1 MIRWISGIALG
12 FLFLAYILLSPS
24 FFFNFGLIIIFGISI
39 YELIKLRV
47 FSLQSLLAFIL
58 IVTAI
63 LCLYLYEL
71 ERSLILIAVMISV
84 ATDAFAFFAGKVLG
98 RNKIFPIISPNKTL
112 EGTIGGVVSSVVINF
127 LMITLIFQNSLKTL
141 DVIMLT
147 LMIFICA
154 VAAVFGDLLISSIKR
169 QANLKDT
176 GSLIPGHG
184 GLLDR
189 IDSHILCIPVFLFYM
204 RFFYEDSACSGINWV
219 YRKKYA

>member
-12 FLFLAYILLSPS
+12 FLFLAYIILSPS

-112 EGTIGGVVSSVVINF
+112 EGTIGGVVSSVVINS

-141 DVIMLT
+141 DVIMLA

-189 IDSHILCIPVFLFYM
+189 IDSHILCIPVFFVL
-204 RFFYEDSACSGINWV
+204 YEV
-219 YRKKYA
+219 LL

>member
-1 MIRWISGIALG
+1 MIRWMSGIVLG

-24 FFFNFGLIIIFGISI
+24 FLFNFGLIIIFGIAI

-47 FSLQSLLAFIL
+47 FSLQSFLAFIL

-63 LCLYLYEL
+63 LCLYFYEL

-84 ATDAFAFFAGKVLG
+84 VTDAFAFFVGKVLG
-98 RNKIFPIISPNKTL
+98 RNKIFPTISPNKTL
-112 EGTIGGVVSSVVINF
+112 EGTIGGIVSSVVINS
-127 LMITLIFQNSLKTL
+127 LMIILIFQNSLKTF
-141 DVIMLT
+141 DVVMLT

-154 VAAVFGDLLISSIKR
+154 VASVFGDLLISSVKR
-169 QANLKDT
+169 KANLKDT

-189 IDSHILCIPVFLFYM
+189 IDSHILCIPVFFVLLEVL
-204 RFFYEDSACSGINWV
+204 R
-219 YRKKYA
+219 

>member
-12 FLFLAYILLSPS
+12 FLFLAFILLSPP

-112 EGTIGGVVSSVVINF
+112 EGTIGGVVSSVVINS

-189 IDSHILCIPVFLFYM
+189 IDSHILCIPVFFVL
-204 RFFYEDSACSGINWV
+204 YEV
-219 YRKKYA
+219 LL

>member
-112 EGTIGGVVSSVVINF
+112 EGTIGGVVSSVVINS
-127 LMITLIFQNSLKTL
+127 LMITLILQNSLKTL

-189 IDSHILCIPVFLFYM
+189 IDSHILCIPVFFVL
-204 RFFYEDSACSGINWV
+204 YEV
-219 YRKKYA
+219 LL

>member
-12 FLFLAYILLSPS
+12 FLFLTYILLSPS

-84 ATDAFAFFAGKVLG
+84 STDAFAFFAGKVLG

-112 EGTIGGVVSSVVINF
+112 EGTIGGVVSSVVINS
-127 LMITLIFQNSLKTL
+127 LMITFIFQNSLKTL

-189 IDSHILCIPVFLFYM
+189 IDSHILCIPVFFVL
-204 RFFYEDSACSGINWV
+204 YEV
-219 YRKKYA
+219 LL

>member
-84 ATDAFAFFAGKVLG
+84 VTDAFAFFAGKVLG

-112 EGTIGGVVSSVVINF
+112 EGTIGGIVSSVVINS
-127 LMITLIFQNSLKTL
+127 LMVTLIFQKSLKTY
-141 DVIMLT
+141 DVIMLS

-154 VAAVFGDLLISSIKR
+154 VAAVFGDLLISFIKR

-189 IDSHILCIPVFLFYM
+189 IDSHILCIPVFFVL
-204 RFFYEDSACSGINWV
+204 YEV
-219 YRKKYA
+219 LL

>member
-112 EGTIGGVVSSVVINF
+112 EGTIGGVVSSVVINS

-141 DVIMLT
+141 DVIMIT

-189 IDSHILCIPVFLFYM
+189 IDSHILCIPVFFVL
-204 RFFYEDSACSGINWV
+204 YEV
-219 YRKKYA
+219 LL

>member
-58 IVTAI
+58 IVAAI

-84 ATDAFAFFAGKVLG
+84 ATDAFAFFAGKILG
-98 RNKIFPIISPNKTL
+98 KNKIFPIISPNKTL
-112 EGTIGGVVSSVVINF
+112 EGTIGGVVSSVVINS

-147 LMIFICA
+147 LMILICA

-189 IDSHILCIPVFLFYM
+189 IDSHILCIPVFFVL
-204 RFFYEDSACSGINWV
+204 YEV
-219 YRKKYA
+219 LL

>member
-63 LCLYLYEL
+63 LCLYFYEL

-84 ATDAFAFFAGKVLG
+84 VTDAFAFFAGKVLG
-98 RNKIFPIISPNKTL
+98 RNKIFPTISPNKTL
-112 EGTIGGVVSSVVINF
+112 EGTIGGIVSSVVINS
-127 LMITLIFQNSLKTL
+127 LIITLIFQNSLKTF
-141 DVIMLT
+141 DAIMLT

-189 IDSHILCIPVFLFYM
+189 IDSHILCIPVFFVL
-204 RFFYEDSACSGINWV
+204 YEV
-219 YRKKYA
+219 LL

>member
-84 ATDAFAFFAGKVLG
+84 VTDAFAFFAGKVLG

-112 EGTIGGVVSSVVINF
+112 EGTIGGVVSSVVINS

-141 DVIMLT
+141 DVIMLS
-147 LMIFICA
+147 LMVFICA

-189 IDSHILCIPVFLFYM
+189 IDSHILCIPVFFVL
-204 RFFYEDSACSGINWV
+204 YEV
-219 YRKKYA
+219 LL

>member
-24 FFFNFGLIIIFGISI
+24 FLLNFGLIIIFGISI

-84 ATDAFAFFAGKVLG
+84 ATDAFAFFAGKVLV

-112 EGTIGGVVSSVVINF
+112 EGTIGGGVSSVVINS

-189 IDSHILCIPVFLFYM
+189 IDSHILCIPVFFVL
-204 RFFYEDSACSGINWV
+204 YEV
-219 YRKKYA
+219 LL

>member
-47 FSLQSLLAFIL
+47 FSPQSLLAFIL

-63 LCLYLYEL
+63 LCLYSYEL
-71 ERSLILIAVMISV
+71 ERILILIAVMISV
-84 ATDAFAFFAGKVLG
+84 VTDAFAFFAGKVLG

-112 EGTIGGVVSSVVINF
+112 EGTIGGIVSSVVINS
-127 LMITLIFQNSLKTL
+127 LMITLIFQNSLKTF
-141 DVIMLT
+141 DAIMLT

-189 IDSHILCIPVFLFYM
+189 IDSHILCIPVFFVL
-204 RFFYEDSACSGINWV
+204 YEV
-219 YRKKYA
+219 LL

>member
-24 FFFNFGLIIIFGISI
+24 FLFNFGLIIIFGISI

-47 FSLQSLLAFIL
+47 LSLQSFLAFIL
-58 IVTAI
+58 IVAAI
-63 LCLYLYEL
+63 LCLYLYEM

-84 ATDAFAFFAGKVLG
+84 VTDAFAFFAGKVLG

-112 EGTIGGVVSSVVINF
+112 EGTIGGVLSSVMINS

-189 IDSHILCIPVFLFYM
+189 IDSHILCIPVFFVL
-204 RFFYEDSACSGINWV
+204 YEV
-219 YRKKYA
+219 LL

>member
-112 EGTIGGVVSSVVINF
+112 EGTIGGVVSSVVINS

-141 DVIMLT
+141 DLIMLT

-189 IDSHILCIPVFLFYM
+189 IDSHILCIPVFFVL
-204 RFFYEDSACSGINWV
+204 YEV
-219 YRKKYA
+219 LL

>member
-112 EGTIGGVVSSVVINF
+112 EGTIGGIVSSVVINS
-127 LMITLIFQNSLKTL
+127 LIITLIFQNSLKTL

-189 IDSHILCIPVFLFYM
+189 IDSHILCIPVFFVL
-204 RFFYEDSACSGINWV
+204 YEV
-219 YRKKYA
+219 LL

>member
-24 FFFNFGLIIIFGISI
+24 FLFNFGLIIIFGIAI

-47 FSLQSLLAFIL
+47 FSLQSFLAFIL

-63 LCLYLYEL
+63 LCLYFYEL

-84 ATDAFAFFAGKVLG
+84 VTDAFAFFVGKVLG
-98 RNKIFPIISPNKTL
+98 RNKIFPTISPNKTL
-112 EGTIGGVVSSVVINF
+112 EGTIGGMISSVVINS
-127 LMITLIFQNSLKTL
+127 LMIILIFQNSSKTF
-141 DVIMLT
+141 DVVMLT

-154 VAAVFGDLLISSIKR
+154 VASVFGDLLISSVKR

-189 IDSHILCIPVFLFYM
+189 IDSHILCIPVFFVLLEVL
-204 RFFYEDSACSGINWV
+204 R
-219 YRKKYA
+219 

>member
-84 ATDAFAFFAGKVLG
+84 ATDAFAFFTGKVLG

-112 EGTIGGVVSSVVINF
+112 EGTIGGVVSSVVINS
-127 LMITLIFQNSLKTL
+127 LMITLIFQNSLRTL
-141 DVIMLT
+141 DVIILT

-189 IDSHILCIPVFLFYM
+189 IDSHILCIPVFFVL
-204 RFFYEDSACSGINWV
+204 YEV
-219 YRKKYA
+219 LL

>member
-39 YELIKLRV
+39 YELIKLKV

-112 EGTIGGVVSSVVINF
+112 EGTIGGVVSSVVINS

-141 DVIMLT
+141 DVIMLS

-189 IDSHILCIPVFLFYM
+189 IDSHILCIPVFFVL
-204 RFFYEDSACSGINWV
+204 YEV
-219 YRKKYA
+219 LL

>member
-71 ERSLILIAVMISV
+71 ERSLILIGVMISV

-112 EGTIGGVVSSVVINF
+112 EGTIGGVVSSVVINS

-189 IDSHILCIPVFLFYM
+189 IDSHILCIPVFFVL
-204 RFFYEDSACSGINWV
+204 YEV
-219 YRKKYA
+219 LL

>member
-47 FSLQSLLAFIL
+47 FSIQSLLAFIL

-112 EGTIGGVVSSVVINF
+112 EGTIGGVVSSVVINS

-189 IDSHILCIPVFLFYM
+189 IDSHILCIPVFFVL
-204 RFFYEDSACSGINWV
+204 YEV
-219 YRKKYA
+219 LL

>member
-84 ATDAFAFFAGKVLG
+84 ATDAFAFFAGKVFG

-112 EGTIGGVVSSVVINF
+112 EGTIGGVVSSVVINT

-189 IDSHILCIPVFLFYM
+189 IDSHILCIPVFFVL
-204 RFFYEDSACSGINWV
+204 YEV
-219 YRKKYA
+219 LL

>member
-84 ATDAFAFFAGKVLG
+84 ATDAFAFFAGKILG
-98 RNKIFPIISPNKTL
+98 KNKIFPIISPNKTL
-112 EGTIGGVVSSVVINF
+112 EGTIGGVVSSVVINS

-147 LMIFICA
+147 LMILICA

-189 IDSHILCIPVFLFYM
+189 IDSHILCIPVFFVL
-204 RFFYEDSACSGINWV
+204 YEV
-219 YRKKYA
+219 LL

>member
-112 EGTIGGVVSSVVINF
+112 EGTIGGVVSSVVINS

-154 VAAVFGDLLISSIKR
+154 VAAVSGDLLISSIKR

-189 IDSHILCIPVFLFYM
+189 IDSHILCIPVFFVL
-204 RFFYEDSACSGINWV
+204 YEV
-219 YRKKYA
+219 LL

>member
-71 ERSLILIAVMISV
+71 ERSLILIAVMISA
-84 ATDAFAFFAGKVLG
+84 ATDAFAFFVGKVLG

-112 EGTIGGVVSSVVINF
+112 EGTIGGIVSSVVINS

-189 IDSHILCIPVFLFYM
+189 IDSHILCIPVFFVL
-204 RFFYEDSACSGINWV
+204 YEV
-219 YRKKYA
+219 LL

>member
-84 ATDAFAFFAGKVLG
+84 ATDAFAFFAGKILG
-98 RNKIFPIISPNKTL
+98 RNKIFPIVSPNKTL
-112 EGTIGGVVSSVVINF
+112 EGTIGGVVSSVVINS

-189 IDSHILCIPVFLFYM
+189 IDSHILCIPVFFVL
-204 RFFYEDSACSGINWV
+204 YEV
-219 YRKKYA
+219 LL

>member
-63 LCLYLYEL
+63 LYLYLYEL

-84 ATDAFAFFAGKVLG
+84 VTDAFAFFAGKVLG

-112 EGTIGGVVSSVVINF
+112 EGTIGGVVSSVVINS
-127 LMITLIFQNSLKTL
+127 LMITLIFQNSLKTF

-189 IDSHILCIPVFLFYM
+189 IDSHILCIPVFFVL
-204 RFFYEDSACSGINWV
+204 YEV
-219 YRKKYA
+219 LL

>member
-12 FLFLAYILLSPS
+12 FLFLAYILLFPS
-24 FFFNFGLIIIFGISI
+24 FLFNFGLIIIFGISI
-39 YELIKLRV
+39 YELIKLKV
-47 FSLQSLLAFIL
+47 FSLQSLLAFFL

-63 LCLYLYEL
+63 LCLYSYEL

-84 ATDAFAFFAGKVLG
+84 VTDAFAFFAGKVLG

-112 EGTIGGVVSSVVINF
+112 EGTIGGVVSSVVINS

-141 DVIMLT
+141 DVIMLS

-189 IDSHILCIPVFLFYM
+189 IDSHILCIPVFFVL
-204 RFFYEDSACSGINWV
+204 YEV
-219 YRKKYA
+219 LL

>member
-39 YELIKLRV
+39 FELIKLRV

-84 ATDAFAFFAGKVLG
+84 ATDAFAFFAGKILG

-112 EGTIGGVVSSVVINF
+112 EGTIGGIVSSVVINS
-127 LMITLIFQNSLKTL
+127 LIITLIFQNSLKTL

-189 IDSHILCIPVFLFYM
+189 IDSHILCIPVFFVL
-204 RFFYEDSACSGINWV
+204 YEV
-219 YRKKYA
+219 LL

>member
-24 FFFNFGLIIIFGISI
+24 FFFNFGLIIIFGIST

-47 FSLQSLLAFIL
+47 FSLQSFLAFIL

-84 ATDAFAFFAGKVLG
+84 VTDAFAFFAGKVLG

-112 EGTIGGVVSSVVINF
+112 EGTIGGVVSSVVINS

-141 DVIMLT
+141 DVIVLT

-189 IDSHILCIPVFLFYM
+189 IDSHILCIPVFFVL
-204 RFFYEDSACSGINWV
+204 YEV
-219 YRKKYA
+219 LL

>member
-84 ATDAFAFFAGKVLG
+84 VTDAFAFFAGKVLG

-112 EGTIGGVVSSVVINF
+112 EGTIGGIVSSVVINS
-127 LMITLIFQNSLKTL
+127 LIITLIFQNSLKTF
-141 DVIMLT
+141 DAIMLT

-189 IDSHILCIPVFLFYM
+189 IDSHILCIPVFFVL
-204 RFFYEDSACSGINWV
+204 YEV
-219 YRKKYA
+219 LL

>member
-84 ATDAFAFFAGKVLG
+84 VTDAFAFFAGKVLG

-112 EGTIGGVVSSVVINF
+112 EGTIGGVVSSVLINS

-189 IDSHILCIPVFLFYM
+189 IDSHILCIPVFFVL
-204 RFFYEDSACSGINWV
+204 YEV
-219 YRKKYA
+219 LL

>member
-84 ATDAFAFFAGKVLG
+84 ATDAFAFFVGKVLG

-112 EGTIGGVVSSVVINF
+112 EGTIGGVVSSVVINS
-127 LMITLIFQNSLKTL
+127 LMITLIFQNSLKTF
-141 DVIMLT
+141 DAIMIT

-189 IDSHILCIPVFLFYM
+189 IDSHILCIPVFFVL
-204 RFFYEDSACSGINWV
+204 YEV
-219 YRKKYA
+219 LL

>member
-112 EGTIGGVVSSVVINF
+112 EGTIGGVVSSVVINS
-127 LMITLIFQNSLKTL
+127 LMITLIFQNSLKTF
-141 DVIMLT
+141 DAIMLT
-147 LMIFICA
+147 FMIFICA

-189 IDSHILCIPVFLFYM
+189 IDSHILCIPVFFVL
-204 RFFYEDSACSGINWV
+204 YEV
-219 YRKKYA
+219 LL

>member
-24 FFFNFGLIIIFGISI
+24 FFFNFGLIIIFGISL

-112 EGTIGGVVSSVVINF
+112 EGTIGGVVSSVVINS

-189 IDSHILCIPVFLFYM
+189 IDSHILCIPVFFVL
-204 RFFYEDSACSGINWV
+204 YEV
-219 YRKKYA
+219 LL

>member
-112 EGTIGGVVSSVVINF
+112 EGTIGGVVSSVVINS

-141 DVIMLT
+141 DVIMLS

-189 IDSHILCIPVFLFYM
+189 IDSHILCIPVFFVL
-204 RFFYEDSACSGINWV
+204 YEV
-219 YRKKYA
+219 VL

>member
-112 EGTIGGVVSSVVINF
+112 EGTIGGVVSSVVINS

-141 DVIMLT
+141 DVIMLS

-154 VAAVFGDLLISSIKR
+154 IAAVFGDLLISSIKR

-189 IDSHILCIPVFLFYM
+189 IDSHILCIPVFFVL
-204 RFFYEDSACSGINWV
+204 YEVIL
-219 YRKKYA
+219 

>member
-63 LCLYLYEL
+63 ICLFLYEL

-98 RNKIFPIISPNKTL
+98 RNKIFPYISPNKTL
-112 EGTIGGVVSSVVINF
+112 EGTIGGVVSSVVINS
-127 LMITLIFQNSLKTL
+127 LMITLIFQNSLKTF
-141 DVIMLT
+141 DAIMIT

-189 IDSHILCIPVFLFYM
+189 IDSHILCIPVFFVL
-204 RFFYEDSACSGINWV
+204 YEV
-219 YRKKYA
+219 LL